1 MEELSLPINAVYD
14 NPSEY
19 DITRWE
25 YAEWV
30 IEKWQILDKYNLK
43 VRNQNADSQTLKAC
57 SCYGL
62 TYCFNW
68 YQLREYDKS
77 WIEFEQEDPK
87 RKWLAFQAERG
98 YLNSWASLQDM
109 MKFFKKRGLI
119 DWYIKC
125 ENYKQ
130 CINALNNGYL
140 IYTWSDRCSWSKTSK
155 EKKFVYDTN
164 WAAHC
169 FAIVKEKDGI
179 LYWINSFWETWW
191 DKWYFQIPE
200 ENYKDLYSTYAI
212 IDHDDTGKLEN
223 LVFDRQYQ
231 KAIELGITNWTDPK
245 WTLTREQWAVMCYRV
260 YKKIMENTR

>member
-1 MEELSLPINAVYD
+1 MEELSLPINAVCD

-19 DITRWE
+19 DITWWE

-43 VRNQNADSQTLKAC
+43 VRNQNADSQTFKAC

-68 YQLREYDKS
+68 YQLREYDKNG
-77 WIEFEQEDPK
+77 IEFEQEDPK

-98 YLNSWASLQDM
+98 YPNSWASLQDM

-140 IYTWSDRCSWSKTSK
+140 IYTWSDRCSRSKTSK
-155 EKKFVYDTN
+155 AKKFVYDAN

-231 KAIELGITNWTDPK
+231 KAIELGITNWTRPDDPV
-245 WTLTREQWAVMCYRV
+245 TRKECAVIWYRV
-260 YKKIMENTR
+260 YRKVLDTK